1 MIDRSSSSP
10 LASNTKKRR
19 KTAAALRVF
28 LNIVIV
34 IAFTFASSVAVP
46 RPWVFHSWRRKMWV
60 DDWLGGLKTHR
71 RAHLTLALLKRGKSL
86 THLLV

>member
-34 IAFTFASSVAVP
+34 IAFAFASSVAVP